1 METSYLERF
10 NRLVVELERHAK
22 VEILTYHS
30 FPPVRVQDIEKIEK
44 QLGFK
49 IDQAIKQFYQET
61 NGLQLRWIL
70 RSNEDFKENVHK
82 FSEAVL
88 DWDYATVEYRPED
101 GCILFLPIEKVFDT
115 DSEYIKPNVSEVVLI
130 EDASYTLTDFYK
142 KIKPFDQ
149 FSHYCNMAFFINKK
163 GQQQVLMGDE
173 QHLCYT
179 DSRLSNFESYLEFLL
194 ATKGVCQ
201 KRKQFYGHYQGY
213 SLALLETP
221 KDYWNDQN
229 SVDLDTL
236 IFVQEFPLADQ
247 AGSSAKGID
256 TKGMQYRAQR
266 SEAFTQEEIEEL
278 MHEHFEFLN
287 SGGIGGRWQSMLIK
301 NIVFGV
307 YLGAKSERGR
317 QAILDMRKIP
327 QNIDLQE
334 LQLPYS
340 SWCGVYARYQD
351 FSDADLTGSLI
362 TDANLEKT
370 IFVDANLENVDFS
383 RTNLRG
389 ASFMNA
395 NLRGADFENCDL
407 TDSDFRGALLEGTR
421 FPGAILKGVQR

>member
-10 NRLVVELERHAK
+10 NKLVAELKAHPK
-22 VEILTYHS
+22 VEVLTYHT
-30 FPPVRVQDIEKIEK
+30 FQPVRVQEIEKIE
-44 QLGFK
+44 QQIGFK
-49 IDQAIKQFYQET
+49 LDETIKQFYSET

-70 RSNEDFKENVHK
+70 MSNEDFDAAVHV
-82 FSEAVL
+82 FSEVILA
-88 DWDYATVEYRPED
+88 WDCAMVDYRPED
-101 GCILFLPIEKVFDT
+101 GCIMILPIESIFEANFDH
-115 DSEYIKPNVSEVVLI
+115 IKPSIAEVI
-130 EDASYTLTDFYK
+130 SIADTTYTLPDFYK

-149 FSHYCNMAFFINKK
+149 FSYYCDMAFFVDKDN
-163 GQQQVLMGDE
+163 QQRVLMGDE

-179 DSRLSNFESYLEFLL
+179 DSHLTNFESYLEFLL

-213 SLALLETP
+213 KLPLVKTLG
-221 KDYWNDQN
+221 DYWTAQN

-247 AGSSAKGID
+247 AGSSSTSID
-256 TKGMQYRAQR
+256 TKGMQHRAQR
-266 SEAFTQEEIEEL
+266 STALTQEEVEEI

-307 YLGAKSERGR
+307 YLGTKSERGR

-327 QNIDLQE
+327 QNVDLQE

-351 FSDADLTGSLI
+351 FSDADLTGSLM

-383 RTNLRG
+383 RANLRG
-389 ASFMNA
+389 TSFMNA
-395 NLRGADFENCDL
+395 NLRGVDFENCDL